1 MGGTITVCATRMT
14 WIVVHRRRSKQG
26 QGKDAHKCY
35 AEDDRPWLHDSL
47 LQRFLGVMIAAT
59 PSLPHARDT
68 GLVLGAGRMTAV
80 SDDSLHPASS

>member
-35 AEDDRPWLHDSL
+35 AEDDRPWLHDLPPYPSDLHFAVTGIKRQNSVAL
-47 LQRFLGVMIAAT
+47 LGQFLRRAE
-59 PSLPHARDT
+59 
-68 GLVLGAGRMTAV
+68 
-80 SDDSLHPASS
+80 